1 MSIRV
6 KICGLTSLEDAQC
19 AVDSGAD
26 FLGFIFYPASPR
38 AVTVPKVAEIVQNL
52 KNSTAKTVGVFVDSP
67 VHFVNEA
74 AAEIG
79 LDFIQLHGSEDSN
92 YIEQI
97 EKPVIKVFR
106 INDYFDLNELK
117 GYNVPYFLLD
127 TYKKGLMGG
136 TGKTFNWDKA
146 VEAKGYGEIFLSGG
160 LTVGNVEEAVK
171 KVNPFCV
178 DISSGVESSP
188 GIKDKDKIKEIITK
202 VKSL

>member
-1 MSIRV
+1 MSIKV

-26 FLGFIFYPASPR
+26 FLGFIFYQDSPR

-52 KNSTAKTVGVFVDSP
+52 KNSSAKTVGVFVDSP
-67 VHFVNEA
+67 AHFVNEA
-74 AAEIG
+74 ATEIG
-79 LDFIQLHGSEDSN
+79 LDFVQLHGSEDIN
-92 YIEQI
+92 YIGQI

-106 INDYFDLNELK
+106 INDDFDLNELK

-136 TGKTFNWDKA
+136 TGETFNWDKA

-178 DISSGVESSP
+178 DISSGVEKSP
-188 GIKDKDKIKEIITK
+188 GIKDKDKIKEIISK

>member
-1 MSIRV
+1 MSVKV
-6 KICGLTSLEDAQC
+6 KICGLTNLGDAQC

-38 AVTVPKVAEIVQNL
+38 AVIVPKVAEIVKNL
-52 KNSTAKTVGVFVDSP
+52 KDSTAKTVGVFVDSP
-67 VHFVNEA
+67 AHFVNEA
-74 AAEIG
+74 ASEIG
-79 LDFIQLHGSEDSN
+79 LDFVQLHGSEDSN

-106 INDYFDLNELK
+106 INDDFDLNELK

-136 TGKTFNWDKA
+136 TGETFNWDKA
-146 VEAKGYGEIFLSGG
+146 VEAKSYGKIFLSGG
-160 LTVGNVEEAVK
+160 LTVDNVEEAVR

-178 DISSGVESSP
+178 DISSGVEISP
-188 GIKDKDKIKEIITK
+188 GVKDKDKIKEIISK